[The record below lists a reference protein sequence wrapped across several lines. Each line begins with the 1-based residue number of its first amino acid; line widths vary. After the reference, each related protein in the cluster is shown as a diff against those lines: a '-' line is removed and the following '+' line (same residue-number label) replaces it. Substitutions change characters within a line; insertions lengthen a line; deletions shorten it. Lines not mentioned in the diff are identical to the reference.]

1 MNEGPGDMLHFFRRR
16 NTLERLALMRDEADW
31 QSIRYKYHGF
41 ICVELVGIPRIADE
55 NELCYDPSEPEGGIQ
70 GVHFIGSSQ
79 SEYIVVSPKKEV
91 PLKVF
96 ELHRN
101 GDELVRCYTNL
112 PHKSPSSDGFT
123 KVEIREDVGD
133 QASALCHRNGDGG
146 PMCDFEVTVN
156 EDGYVEWPRANEE
169 DPSKTTISLA
179 AGPPKLSGNH
189 RRSLFASIARSD
201 GYFTTFVT
209 MEREF
214 VVLGSKVRGA
224 MGDSDD
230 QFWATVPIDGLVY
243 SVVHDPP
250 GDASHAEI
258 ASGTHIELSFDVSKT
273 RSMGASGDWEL
284 GYGYYF
290 EFAMKSSIHV
300 GWVAEA
306 GVELDGIGLEGEIIP
321 SHEETGPAF
330 KVTGTSTKAWTMTTE
345 TERTISTS
353 EDPSFPGRSGDV
365 ILGGGIELVYK
376 LSDVLDLRGDIGLGT
391 PRHPCLYADVSITWL
406 PRKPTSYLYLSLIHI

>member
-1 MNEGPGDMLHFFRRR
+1 M
-16 NTLERLALMRDEADW
+16 
-31 QSIRYKYHGF
+31 
-41 ICVELVGIPRIADE
+41 
-55 NELCYDPSEPEGGIQ
+55 
-70 GVHFIGSSQ
+70 HFIGSSQ

-179 AGPPKLSGNH
+179 AVRPNSLGIIVDRCLRPLRAAMATSPHLSRWNANLSFSVQ
-189 RRSLFASIARSD
+189 RCA
-201 GYFTTFVT
+201 
-209 MEREF
+209 
-214 VVLGSKVRGA
+214 VR
-224 MGDSDD
+224 
-230 QFWATVPIDGLVY
+230 WATATINSGRQCPSMVLCTLSCTIHRAML
-243 SVVHDPP
+243 
-250 GDASHAEI
+250 HAEI
-258 ASGTHIELSFDVSKT
+258 ASGTHIELSFDVTKT
-273 RSMGASGDWEL
+273 RSMGASGDWEF

-306 GVELDGIGLEGEIIP
+306 G
-321 SHEETGPAF
+321 SN
-330 KVTGTSTKAWTMTTE
+330 WT
-345 TERTISTS
+345 
-353 EDPSFPGRSGDV
+353 V
-365 ILGGGIELVYK
+365 
-376 LSDVLDLRGDIGLGT
+376 SD
-391 PRHPCLYADVSITWL
+391 
-406 PRKPTSYLYLSLIHI
+406 